1 MHATGCATLAKL
13 GKMATNTWSESEET
27 SVDKRVL
34 AQFKSENG
42 DLVGAPF
49 DLPVVVSKVNLQ
61 ALCNVVLAN
70 VSIVQIRLLSNN

>member
-1 MHATGCATLAKL
+1 
-13 GKMATNTWSESEET
+13 MATSTWSESEET
-27 SVDKRVL
+27 VDKRVL

-70 VSIVQIRLLSNN
+70 VSCTD